1 MRARLVLRGT
11 LVGGTA
17 ALAVAGAAAAH
28 HSYVAY
34 DLQKQVTVQGT
45 VKEFLWV
52 NPHAS
57 VQLMAPGPD
66 GKVVEWS
73 IEGGGPG
80 RLSARGWTPDSLKPG
95 DKAEIVLNPR
105 RDGAPF
111 GRMVQASVD
120 GKRLGQ
126 QGANQGP
133 GRAPARP
140 AEGRGFRG
148 GAQT

>member
-1 MRARLVLRGT
+1 MLRG
-11 LVGGTA
+11 VSIGGAA
-17 ALAVAGAAAAH
+17 ALLVAEAAAAH

-45 VKEFLWV
+45 VKQFLWV

-57 VQLMAPGPD
+57 VQLMVMGAD
-66 GKVVEWS
+66 GKAVEWS

-80 RLSARGWTPDSLKPG
+80 RLSARGWTQDSLKPG

-120 GKRLGQ
+120 GQRLGQ
-126 QGANQGP
+126 QGQ
-133 GRAPARP
+133 
-140 AEGRGFRG
+140 GRGPAVR
-148 GAQT
+148 ATRPPPTI